1 MRNDTELV
9 ACVAESGVPWQVTVV
24 RSRPGLRNNVSSIR
38 NEAEIIDAHAKVIGK
53 RYTGRVAGKGSD
65 LNKRLRVECLGES
78 GTKGHPLPLKTHIA
92 KHIRVWVTIY
102 ANTHTTNL
110 FTSNSRM

>member
-53 RYTGRVAGKGSD
+53 RLRYTDRVAGKGSD
-65 LNKRLRVECLGES
+65 LNKRLRVECLEES
-78 GTKGHPLPLKTHIA
+78 GTKGDKCARLAAYMLKNKIPLDQA
-92 KHIRVWVTIY
+92 
-102 ANTHTTNL
+102 
-110 FTSNSRM
+110 

>member
-1 MRNDTELV
+1 MRNDPELV

-24 RSRPGLRNNVSSIR
+24 RSRPDLRNNVSSIR

-65 LNKRLRVECLGES
+65 LNKRLRVECLEES
-78 GTKGHPLPLKTHIA
+78 GTKGDKCARLAAYTAMLKNKIPLDQA
-92 KHIRVWVTIY
+92 
-102 ANTHTTNL
+102 
-110 FTSNSRM
+110 